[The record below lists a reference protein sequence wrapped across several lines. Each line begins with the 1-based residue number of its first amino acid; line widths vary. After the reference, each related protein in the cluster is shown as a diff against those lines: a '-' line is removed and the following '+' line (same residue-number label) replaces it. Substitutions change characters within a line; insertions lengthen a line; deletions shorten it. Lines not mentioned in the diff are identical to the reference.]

1 MDLLSE
7 LPIWGQWSVLGT
19 LVALIVFVI
28 ILLLKGDLV
37 TRKHVDSVQKTAD
50 SWQHAWETS
59 MQVQASMT
67 TVLEKMMTVA
77 ETMEHLL
84 LSLPQPP
91 DKQGD
96 DS

>member
-1 MDLLSE
+1 MNLLSE
-7 LPIWGQWSVLGT
+7 LPVWGQWSVLGI
-19 LVALIVFVI
+19 LVSIIVFVI

-50 SWQHAWETS
+50 SWQKAWETS

-67 TVLEKMMTVA
+67 LVLEKMMTVA

-84 LSLPQPP
+84 VSLPQP
-91 DKQGD
+91 DKKQGD